1 MIKKCGIMNVSGS
14 RPLLFFS
21 TTYFMYIGNAVDTVV
36 HEHHAI
42 QIVISFDGPIDI
54 IQSGSIT
61 KLKAAIIDSDQ
72 EHECKTFQSPFILLN
87 IDPESKIGSGLKKTY
102 LDKQKIAALPIILS
116 ENFLV
121 EIEPFL
127 LNNIDSTSIYK
138 LVQRFLLSLSHTTA
152 IAISDDRVTKVL
164 SLLNEPGKDIVKIK
178 ELADA
183 IYISPGRLIHLFTD
197 QVGIPIRKYVLW
209 RKLLT
214 TLHQLMETKNLT
226 VAALD
231 GGFYDSPHFNRTF
244 KKMFGLSP
252 SLLLQNSQ
260 IIQVYKE

>member
-1 MIKKCGIMNVSGS
+1 MNESKS

-21 TTYFMYIGNAVDTVV
+21 TGYFMYIGNAVDTVV

-42 QIVISFDGPIDI
+42 QIAISFDGPIDI

-72 EHECKTFQSPFILLN
+72 EHECRTYQSAFALIN
-87 IDPESKIGSGLKKTY
+87 IDPESKIGCALKKTY
-102 LDKQKIAALPIILS
+102 LDKQKIAALPIVLS

-121 EIEPFL
+121 EIEPLL
-127 LNNIDSTSIYK
+127 LNDNDSESIYE
-138 LVQRFLLSLSHTTA
+138 LVHRFLLSLSHTAAT
-152 IAISDDRVTKVL
+152 AISDDRIAMVL
-164 SLLNEPGKDIVKIK
+164 SLLNQPSENTVNIK

-183 IYISPGRLIHLFTD
+183 ICISPSRLIHLFTD

-209 RKLLT
+209 RKMLT
-214 TLHQLMETKNLT
+214 TLHKLKETKNLT
-226 VAALD
+226 VAALE

-252 SLLLQNSQ
+252 SSLAQNSR
-260 IIQVYKE
+260 IIQVYKD